1 MMRTIGRNN
10 GLKAYVRF
18 ATFEK
23 ENYLKEMGV
32 RLTPILGWAERG
44 GASASGH
51 GNSVPRFHIT
61 WGQVLD

>member
-1 MMRTIGRNN
+1 MRTIGRNN
-10 GLKAYVRF
+10 GQAYVRF

-44 GASASGH
+44 GASLLVMATLYHVSILLG
-51 GNSVPRFHIT
+51 V
-61 WGQVLD
+61 QVQD